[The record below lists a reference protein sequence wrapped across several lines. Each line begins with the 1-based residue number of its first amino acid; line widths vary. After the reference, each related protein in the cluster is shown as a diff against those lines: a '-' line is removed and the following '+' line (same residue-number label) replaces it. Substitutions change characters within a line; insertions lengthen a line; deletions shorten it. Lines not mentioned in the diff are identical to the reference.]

1 MLPAKPNHS
10 ARVVTT
16 LLTPSPDKREEFL
29 QTLRSLR
36 VEITREPG
44 CRLCVV
50 LGDIDGG
57 DHFVL
62 LSEWSDQAS
71 LLAHMSRDNFRV
83 LSGASRLLG
92 ATAEFRF
99 ATSEPSAPAFHSP

>member
-16 LLTPSPDKREEFL
+16 LLTPAPDKREEFL

-36 VEITREPG
+36 VEISREPG
-44 CRLCVV
+44 CRLCAVFA
-50 LGDIDGG
+50 DIDGG
-57 DHFVL
+57 HHFVL
-62 LSEWSDQAS
+62 LSEWQDQAS
-71 LLAHMSRDNFRV
+71 LLAHMASDHFRI

-92 ATAEFRF
+92 STAEFRF
-99 ATSEPSAPAFHSP
+99 ATSEPNAPAFPSP